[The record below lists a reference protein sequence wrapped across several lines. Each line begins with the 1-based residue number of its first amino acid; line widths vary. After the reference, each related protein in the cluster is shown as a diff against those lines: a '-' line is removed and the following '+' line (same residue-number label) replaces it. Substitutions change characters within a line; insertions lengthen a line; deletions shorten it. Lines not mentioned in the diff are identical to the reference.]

1 VKRQQFFAANGRDN
15 RQVKEPDDEPASKFV
30 PDSTP
35 LDMATASTEG
45 AGVDA
50 DRFRGL
56 STAAKYAWR
65 WRAFN

>member
-1 VKRQQFFAANGRDN
+1 MLPWTYQFI
-15 RQVKEPDDEPASKFV
+15 DELLGSEQIRAASKFV

-45 AGVDA
+45 EGVDA

-56 STAAKYAWR
+56 PTAAKYAWR